1 MKRVLIF
8 GGTGHMGAAIKR
20 HLDPAEYKITVVTRN
35 PKSADDLHWDARTLG
50 PWADALDGAEV
61 VMNLAGRRVHC
72 RYNEANKKE
81 MMDSR
86 ILSTRILGE
95 AISQSPNPPK
105 VWLQA
110 STATLYA
117 HTFGPANDDI
127 TGVMA
132 GSEPDAPAEWKYS
145 IEIGTKW
152 EEALNQAVTPSTRKV
167 AMRTAIMMGVDKE
180 SALDVFSG
188 LTRKGLGG
196 RLASGK
202 QWVSWVHELDMVR
215 AIQFLIESDLE
226 GPVNIASPNPLPQA
240 EFGKELRQAWGVPF
254 GLPATPW
261 MIAIGAWFMDG
272 DSEIVLKSRRVIPK
286 RLTDAGFEFQFPE
299 FGPAVRDLVA
309 KMRRS

>member
-35 PKSADDLHWDARTLG
+35 PKSADEIQWDARTLG
-50 PWADALDGAEV
+50 PWVDALDGAEV

-95 AISQSPNPPK
+95 AISQCPNPPK

-117 HTFGPANDDI
+117 HTFGPANDDV

-152 EEALNQAVTPSTRKV
+152 EEALNQAVTPNTRKV
-167 AMRTAIMMGVDKE
+167 AMRTAIMMGIDKE

-240 EFGKELRQAWGVPF
+240 EFAKELRQAWGIPF

-272 DSEIVLKSRRVIPK
+272 DSEIVLKSRRVVPK
-286 RLTDAGFEFQFPE
+286 RLTDAGFQFQFPE
-299 FGPAVRDLVA
+299 FGPAVRDLAA
-309 KMRRS
+309 KMR

>member
-8 GGTGHMGAAIKR
+8 GGTGHMGLALKR
-20 HLDPAEYKITVVTRN
+20 HLDPARYQITVVSRN
-35 PKSADDLHWDARTLG
+35 PKSPGDLQWDGRTLG
-50 PWADALDGAEV
+50 TWTEALDGSDV
-61 VMNLAGRRVHC
+61 VINLAGRRVHC

-86 ILSTRILGE
+86 IDSTRVLGT
-95 AISQSPNPPK
+95 AIGQCKNPPA

-117 HTFGPANDDI
+117 HTFGAPNDDV

-132 GSEPDAPAEWKYS
+132 GSEPDAPAAWKYS

-152 EEALNQAVTPSTRKV
+152 EEALNQAETPSTRKV
-167 AMRTAIMMGVDKE
+167 AMRTAIMMGIDKD

-196 RLASGK
+196 RLGSGK

-215 AIQFLIESDLE
+215 AIEFLIESDLE
-226 GPVNIASPNPLPQA
+226 GPINIASPNPLPQV
-240 EFGKELRQAWGVPF
+240 EFAKELRQAWGVPF

-299 FGPAVRDLVA
+299 FGPAVRDLVS
-309 KMRRS
+309 KMRC

>member
-20 HLDPAEYKITVVTRN
+20 HLDPTEYKITVVTRN
-35 PKSADDLHWDARTLG
+35 PKSADDIHWDARTLG

-95 AISQSPNPPK
+95 AISQCPNPPK

-132 GSEPDAPAEWKYS
+132 GSEPDAPAAWKYS
-145 IEIGTKW
+145 IEIGKRW
-152 EEALNQAVTPSTRKV
+152 EDELNKAVTPNTRKV
-167 AMRTAIMMGVDKE
+167 AMRTAIMMGIDKE

-240 EFGKELRQAWGVPF
+240 EFAKELRQAWGIPF

-272 DSEIVLKSRRVIPK
+272 DSEIVLKSRRVVPK
-286 RLTDAGFEFQFPE
+286 RLTDAGFQFQFPE
-299 FGPAVRDLVA
+299 FGPAVQDLVA
-309 KMRRS
+309 KMRQA